1 MTDVDDGND
10 HDHDHDKQ
18 RRQSE
23 GDSNGVDRHAAETPH
38 DNSQRDHT
46 GVSTNTD
53 SPKTKQHP
61 TENQSEDGDLSDSAD
76 DTIPTMESETE
87 ISADCHWIVSTL
99 AAFGVFLT
107 TMLDRAGII
116 EQTRLRA
123 TVDLAWPRIITGF
136 AIMSKRTVDLAIV
149 GIAVGTDAV
158 AGLTVANAFWMVAK
172 FVFIGLAGGTLS
184 LVSQNYGGDR
194 ADRATTVV
202 YISFIIAIGIGVV
215 VVPAFVIAAE
225 DLIALVEENPTV
237 VSLGAAYLAVVAPG
251 LFFEGINMIGSR
263 TYAGVGDTVT
273 PMLFRATGGV
283 LNIVL
288 SAVLVFGTGLG
299 VVGAALGTTIAT
311 AAVAVAFGWGLIGQN
326 DDSWTAC
333 PISIDH
339 TAALEWD
346 LTREVIEV
354 SAPLI
359 ARRVAQGIVVFP
371 LLAIASTFGPIT
383 VAAVGVARQIRE
395 LLNSFT
401 WGFSIAS
408 STLVGQALGG
418 GDESLATDYGREITL
433 LSLIIYLG
441 ATSVVIAFAR
451 PIASVFVGA
460 DAVALTATFIG
471 VAGLSAI
478 ATGIDGSVTGALRGA
493 GDTRIPFVTTLIGLY
508 AVALP
513 IAWVGTVTPLGA
525 TALLGALLA
534 EKIVPMILNGVRF
547 RTGTWKRISRSYRP
561 GPDPSD

>member
-1 MTDVDDGND
+1 VTDVDDD
-10 HDHDHDKQ
+10 DREQ
-18 RRQSE
+18 T
-23 GDSNGVDRHAAETPH
+23 GDEPRKDDARLTDDSSDPDVVVD
-38 DNSQRDHT
+38 NK
-46 GVSTNTD
+46 VSTNTD
-53 SPKTKQHP
+53 KSTTKSGDTDDSSIGS
-61 TENQSEDGDLSDSAD
+61 TENTSTNS
-76 DTIPTMESETE
+76 
-87 ISADCHWIVSTL
+87 HWIVSTL
-99 AAFGVFLT
+99 TPIGIFLAT
-107 TMLDRAGII
+107 LLDRAGVID
-116 EQTRLRA
+116 QTRLRA

-158 AGLTVANAFWMVAK
+158 AGLTIANAFWMVAK
-172 FVFIGLAGGTLS
+172 FIFIGLAGGTLS

-194 ADRATTVV
+194 TDRATTVV
-202 YISFIIAIGIGVV
+202 YISFILSIGIGII
-215 VVPAFVIAAE
+215 VVPAFVLAAT
-225 DLIALVEENPTV
+225 DLVALVEENPAV

-273 PMLFRATGGV
+273 PMLFRATGAV
-283 LNIVL
+283 LNIIL
-288 SAVLVFGTGLG
+288 SIVLVFGTGLG

-311 AAVAVAFGWGLIGQN
+311 AVVAIAFGWGLTGRN

-339 TAALEWD
+339 TATLELD

-371 LLAIASTFGPIT
+371 LLAIASTFGPVT

-418 GDESLATDYGREITL
+418 GNESLATDYGREITL
-433 LSLIIYLG
+433 LSFIIYLG
-441 ATSVVIAFAR
+441 ATSIVVAFAR
-451 PIASVFVGA
+451 PIASVFVGV
-460 DAVALTATFIG
+460 DAVALTATFVS
-471 VAGLSAI
+471 VAALSAI
-478 ATGIDGSVTGALRGA
+478 ATGIDGSVTGVLRGA
-493 GDTRIPFVTTLIGLY
+493 GDTRVPFLTTLTGLY
-508 AVALP
+508 VVALP
-513 IAWVGTVTPLGA
+513 IAWAGTVTSLGS

-534 EKIVPMILNGVRF
+534 EKVVPMILNGARF
-547 RTGTWKRISRSYRP
+547 NTGTWKRVSRSYRP

>member
-1 MTDVDDGND
+1 MTDVDNGDDHNHEQGRDSPKDTDTYLENNADNHNQGQIND
-10 HDHDHDKQ
+10 
-18 RRQSE
+18 
-23 GDSNGVDRHAAETPH
+23 T
-38 DNSQRDHT
+38 T
-46 GVSTNTD
+46 VSTNAEQHLTRTD
-53 SPKTKQHP
+53 SSDIAP
-61 TENQSEDGDLSDSAD
+61 SEDHTDF
-76 DTIPTMESETE
+76 TMQSGNS
-87 ISADCHWIVSTL
+87 ISTNNYWIVSTL
-99 AAFGVFLT
+99 APIGVFLA

-116 EQTRLRA
+116 NQNRLRA
-123 TVDLAWPRIITGF
+123 TVNLAWPRIITGF

-149 GIAVGTDAV
+149 GIAVGIIVPVFVV
-158 AGLTVANAFWMVAK
+158 A
-172 FVFIGLAGGTLS
+172 
-184 LVSQNYGGDR
+184 
-194 ADRATTVV
+194 AT
-202 YISFIIAIGIGVV
+202 
-215 VVPAFVIAAE
+215 
-225 DLIALVEENPTV
+225 DLIALVEGNPAV

-251 LFFEGINMIGSR
+251 LLFEGINMIGSR

-283 LNIVL
+283 LNIIL

-311 AAVAVAFGWGLIGQN
+311 AVVAVAFGWGLTGRN

-333 PISIDH
+333 PISLDQ
-339 TAALEWD
+339 TASLEWD

-354 SAPLI
+354 STPLI
-359 ARRVAQGIVVFP
+359 ARRVAQGMVVFP
-371 LLAIASTFGPIT
+371 LLAIASTFGPVT

-418 GDESLATDYGREITL
+418 GNESLATDYGREITL
-433 LSLIIYLG
+433 LSFIIYLG
-441 ATSVVIAFAR
+441 ATTIVIALAR
-451 PIASVFVGA
+451 PIANVFVGV
-460 DAVALTATFIG
+460 DAVALTATFVSI
-471 VAGLSAI
+471 AAFSAI

-508 AVALP
+508 VVALP
-513 IAWVGTVTPLGA
+513 IAWIGTVTSLGA

-534 EKIVPMILNGVRF
+534 EKVIPMILNGARF

>member
-1 MTDVDDGND
+1 MQSGN
-10 HDHDHDKQ
+10 
-18 RRQSE
+18 SI
-23 GDSNGVDRHAAETPH
+23 
-38 DNSQRDHT
+38 
-46 GVSTNTD
+46 STN
-53 SPKTKQHP
+53 
-61 TENQSEDGDLSDSAD
+61 NY
-76 DTIPTMESETE
+76 
-87 ISADCHWIVSTL
+87 WIVSTL
-99 AAFGVFLT
+99 APIGVFLA

-116 EQTRLRA
+116 NQNRLRA
-123 TVDLAWPRIITGF
+123 TVNLAWPRIITGF

-202 YISFIIAIGIGVV
+202 YISFIIAIGIGVIIVPVFV
-215 VVPAFVIAAE
+215 VAAT
-225 DLIALVEENPTV
+225 DLIALVEGNPAV

-251 LFFEGINMIGSR
+251 LLFEGINMIGSR

-283 LNIVL
+283 LNIIL

-311 AAVAVAFGWGLIGQN
+311 AVVAVAFGWGLTGRN

-333 PISIDH
+333 PISLDQ
-339 TAALEWD
+339 TASLEWD

-354 SAPLI
+354 STPLI
-359 ARRVAQGIVVFP
+359 ARRVAQGMVVFP
-371 LLAIASTFGPIT
+371 LLAIASTFGPVT

-418 GDESLATDYGREITL
+418 GNESLATDYGREITL
-433 LSLIIYLG
+433 LSFIIYLG
-441 ATSVVIAFAR
+441 ATTIVIALAR
-451 PIASVFVGA
+451 PIANVFVGV
-460 DAVALTATFIG
+460 DAVALTATFVSI
-471 VAGLSAI
+471 AAFSAI

-508 AVALP
+508 VVALP
-513 IAWVGTVTPLGA
+513 IAWIGTVTSLGA

-534 EKIVPMILNGVRF
+534 EKVIPMILNGARF

>member
-1 MTDVDDGND
+1 VTDVDNGDDHNHEQGRDSPKDTDTYLENNADNHNQGQIND
-10 HDHDHDKQ
+10 
-18 RRQSE
+18 
-23 GDSNGVDRHAAETPH
+23 T
-38 DNSQRDHT
+38 T
-46 GVSTNTD
+46 VSTNAEQHLTRTD
-53 SPKTKQHP
+53 SSDIAP
-61 TENQSEDGDLSDSAD
+61 SEDHTDF
-76 DTIPTMESETE
+76 TMQSGNS
-87 ISADCHWIVSTL
+87 ISTNNYWIVSTL
-99 AAFGVFLT
+99 APIGVFLA

-116 EQTRLRA
+116 NQNRLRA
-123 TVDLAWPRIITGF
+123 TVNLAWPRIITGF

-202 YISFIIAIGIGVV
+202 YISFIIAIGIGVIIVPVFV
-215 VVPAFVIAAE
+215 VAAT
-225 DLIALVEENPTV
+225 DLIALIEGNPAV

-251 LFFEGINMIGSR
+251 LLFEGINMIGSR

-283 LNIVL
+283 LNIIL

-311 AAVAVAFGWGLIGQN
+311 AVVAVAFGWGLTGRN

-333 PISIDH
+333 PISLDQ
-339 TAALEWD
+339 TASLEWD

-354 SAPLI
+354 STPLI
-359 ARRVAQGIVVFP
+359 ARRVAQGMVVFP
-371 LLAIASTFGPIT
+371 LLAIASTFGPVT

-418 GDESLATDYGREITL
+418 GNESLATDYGREITL
-433 LSLIIYLG
+433 LSFIIYLG
-441 ATSVVIAFAR
+441 ATTIVIALAR
-451 PIASVFVGA
+451 PIANVFVGV
-460 DAVALTATFIG
+460 DAVALTATFVSI
-471 VAGLSAI
+471 AAFSAI

-508 AVALP
+508 VVALP
-513 IAWVGTVTPLGA
+513 IAWIGTVTSLGA

-534 EKIVPMILNGVRF
+534 EKVIPMILNGARF